1 MMINTNVVS
10 REAVE
15 NAKDEIIRTLN
26 YINSSGRLDY
36 EDYCEL
42 FDTINRE
49 FLVLLKQS
57 RKEMSAREYLKARER
72 LCYEQL
78 SNNSC
83 CSGCLMLQC
92 KGCDCETIESNRP
105 DDAVA
110 IVKKWAKEHPEEVKD
125 EID

>member
-1 MMINTNVVS
+1 MIINTNVVS

-57 RKEMSAREYLKARER
+57 RKEMSARELYSAYQRICEEYNPRRKPVRCDECPLYVNCPRIGEALRTVVM
-72 LCYEQL
+72 
-78 SNNSC
+78 
-83 CSGCLMLQC
+83 CS
-92 KGCDCETIESNRP
+92 P
-105 DDAVA
+105 
-110 IVKKWAKEHPEEVKD
+110 IVEKWAREHPERGKE
-125 EID
+125 